1 MVNRKKVLFICT
13 GNSCRSQMAEGLLR
27 DMAGDQFEV
36 FSAGSHPS
44 RLHPASTIVMAEL
57 GINVSEQIAESIN
70 KYLNINID
78 IVISVC
84 DNALENCPVFPEN
97 VEKIHWSIDDPFHG
111 WGTEAGDLIP
121 YRKTRDI
128 LNNQIRSFV
137 NKENNY

>member
-27 DMAGDQFEV
+27 DIAGDQFEV

-70 KYLNINID
+70 KYLNRNID

-97 VEKIHWSIDDPFHG
+97 VKKIHWSIDDPFHG
-111 WGTEAGDLIP
+111 WGTEPSDLIP
-121 YRKTRDI
+121 YRETRDI
-128 LNNQIRSFV
+128 LNNHIHSFV
-137 NKENNY
+137 NKEID